1 MAAKKQ
7 PLFFEIIKKEVK
19 TRARLGILHTAHGTV
34 KTPSYVMVATHAQIK
49 CLKPSDI
56 KKTKTQ
62 MVISNTYHLWDPVL
76 ASKTSK
82 KSFIWE
88 KLGTKMPTM
97 TDSGGFQVFSFG
109 AAKEYGVGKVLKPS
123 NKQHETS
130 NKKNNVKITEKGVS
144 FAIDGRRQFLSP
156 EDSIRIQEEIG
167 ADIIFA
173 FDECTSPLHS
183 FAYNKQAMERTHRW
197 ALRCLKAK
205 TRDDQMLFG
214 IVQGGRSRRLRTKS
228 AKYIGSLPFQG
239 FGIGGSFGEDEMAS
253 TLATIVSHLPEEK
266 PRHLLGIGRV
276 KDIFIAVENGIDFFD
291 CVIPTREARHARIWT
306 KRGHYD
312 IRKSKFADD
321 NKPLEAGCGCPTCK
335 KISKAKLH
343 KLFKTK
349 HPNSGR
355 FATIHNVWFFNTLLE
370 EIRSSLARGTFQ
382 KLKKQYL
389 GY

>member
-7 PLFFEIIKKEVK
+7 PLFFEVIKKEVK
-19 TRARLGILHTAHGTV
+19 TRARLGILHTPHGTV

-62 MVISNTYHLWDPVL
+62 MVISNTYHLWDTVL
-76 ASKTSK
+76 AGKASK

-88 KLGTKMPTM
+88 RLGTKMPTM

-109 AAKEYGVGKVLKPS
+109 VAKEHNVGKVLKPS
-123 NKQHETS
+123 DKKQETS
-130 NKKNNVKITEKGVS
+130 DKKKNVKITEKGVYFS
-144 FAIDGRRQFLSP
+144 LDGKRQFLSP
-156 EDSIRIQEEIG
+156 ENSIQIQEKIG

-173 FDECTSPLHS
+173 FDECTSPLHP
-183 FAYNKQAMERTHRW
+183 FAYNRQAMERTHRW

-214 IVQGGRSRRLRTKS
+214 IVQGGRSKQLRTNS

-253 TLATIVSHLPEEK
+253 TLATIVPHLPVEK

-276 KDIFIAVENGIDFFD
+276 KDIFIAVENGIDLFD

-306 KRGHYD
+306 KQGHYD

-321 NKPLEAGCGCPTCK
+321 NKSLEAGCGCPACK

-349 HPNSGR
+349 HPNAGR

-370 EIRSSLARGTFQ
+370 EIRNSLARGTFR
-382 KLKKQYL
+382 KLKKRYL